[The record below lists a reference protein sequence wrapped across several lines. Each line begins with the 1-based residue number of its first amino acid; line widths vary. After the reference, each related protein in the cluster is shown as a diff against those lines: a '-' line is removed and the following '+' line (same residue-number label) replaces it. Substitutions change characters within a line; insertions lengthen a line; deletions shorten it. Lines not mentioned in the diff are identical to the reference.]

1 MLEKVKPNY
10 LEKTDPLKKQI
21 QILEDAGETKWGYKM
36 KANLRRLPTYL
47 NREYKHYTTSIIHL
61 PTGDEGGKFCRILK
75 TTWEFK
81 NEIEKDKKKN

>member
-1 MLEKVKPNY
+1 
-10 LEKTDPLKKQI
+10 
-21 QILEDAGETKWGYKM
+21 M